1 MTAGSDIAQRLQ
13 LLQDEFAHQL
23 PGKIEHLDT
32 AWSEIKCGNLSLL
45 PILHRQAHSLTG
57 AGATFGFIELSR
69 ASRALEHAL
78 QALLAAGAGLNEA
91 QHSHIGKLVQH
102 VHEST
107 KLVPSAGMINML
119 NTEDTPARSSP
130 QHEDARLI
138 YLIEDDALLAEHL
151 STQISHFGYTV
162 RTFSHPEEARKNI
175 QQKAPA
181 AIITDIIFA
190 NEEKAGIESML
201 SLRQE
206 GYALPPLIFISSRK
220 DFLTRLE
227 AIRAGG
233 QAYFTKPVDIGGLID
248 KLDQLTSTARPE
260 PFRVLIVE
268 DTALLAAVYT
278 QTLQQAGMVTRQVS
292 DPMQVMETLDDF
304 SPELIL
310 MDINMPGASGE
321 EVARVLRQQEIHVS
335 VPIVFLSG
343 ETDKGRQLAAMGH
356 GGDDFLVKPIQ
367 PAHLIASV
375 TSRIERY
382 RVLRNFM
389 VRDSLTGLLNHTK
402 TKEQLDIEIE
412 RARRQNRPLS
422 FAMIDLDHFKRVNDT
437 YGHPIGD
444 KVLKSLARL
453 LQQRLRKVDVIGRY
467 GGEEFAVILSD
478 TSGPDAV
485 RTLDSIRKD
494 LAQIRQHGE
503 KTEFSVTFSCGVASY
518 PDFATSETINNAA
531 DKALYRAKHD
541 GRNRVVLAAYKL
553 NQKD

>member
-1 MTAGSDIAQRLQ
+1 MAQSSQEIAQHLLALRDSYARQ
-13 LLQDEFAHQL
+13 LPEKITRIDAVWREALECNTTSLTEMHQL
-23 PGKIEHLDT
+23 V
-32 AWSEIKCGNLSLL
+32 
-45 PILHRQAHSLTG
+45 HSLTG
-57 AGATFGFIELSR
+57 SGATFGFIELSR
-69 ASRALEHAL
+69 AARFLEQAL
-78 QALLAAGAGLNEA
+78 QNLLAAGAGRLSDTQA
-91 QHSHIGKLVQH
+91 SHIGKLLQH
-102 VHEST
+102 VHEAT
-107 KLVPSAGMINML
+107 NLPPSADMIHIL
-119 NTEDTPARSSP
+119 SA
-130 QHEDARLI
+130 EDAPLNAIPQAADVRLI
-138 YLIEDDALLAEHL
+138 YLVENDALLAEHL
-151 STQISHFGYTV
+151 TTQISHFGYTV
-162 RTFSHPEEARKNI
+162 RTFSHPAEAQDNI
-175 QQKAPA
+175 QQKMPA
-181 AIITDIIFA
+181 AIITDISFA
-190 NEEKAGIESML
+190 EGDKAGIESML
-201 SLRQE
+201 ALRND
-206 GYALPPLIFISSRK
+206 GYALPPLIFISARK

-227 AIRAGG
+227 TIRAGG

-248 KLDQLTSTARPE
+248 KLDQLASTERPE

-268 DTALLAAVYT
+268 DTALLAAVYA
-278 QTLQQAGMVTRQVS
+278 QTLEQSGMVTRRVN

-321 EVARVLRQQEIHVS
+321 EVAQVLRQQEIHVS

-343 ETDKGRQLAAMGH
+343 ETDKGRQLVAMGH

-367 PAHLIASV
+367 PEHLIASV

-402 TKEQLDIEIE
+402 TTEQLDIELE

-467 GGEEFAVILSD
+467 GGEEFAVILTD

-485 RTLDSIRKD
+485 RILDSIRKD
-494 LAQIRQHGE
+494 LAQIPQHADN
-503 KTEFSVTFSCGVASY
+503 TEFSVTFSCGVASY
-518 PDFATSETINNAA
+518 PDFSSPEAINNAA

-541 GRNRVVLAAYKL
+541 GRNRVVLAAYQLK
-553 NQKD
+553 